1 MKVSIQTK
9 LLPTEEQKLFLS
21 ETAKTFNTA
30 CTWLAQEGFANKIF
44 SKFALQRLS
53 YRFLREHFNLSAQQ
67 AVRACARVAACFERD
82 KNVCPVFRETAGVP
96 YDARL
101 ISFKRDREGVPVTV
115 SLLTVSGRQILP
127 IIMGPR
133 QRADFART
141 NKTGE
146 TVLVRRKNGTWF
158 LQVSVEMPELSPAT
172 AENFLGVDLGIVNLA
187 SDSDGERHS
196 GAKTDS
202 CRERNSTLRGTL
214 QRKKERMR
222 QNGERPKNVCRKLK
236 NLSGRETRFK
246 KNENHRISKEL
257 VLKAKGTGRGIALED
272 LSGIRDRV
280 GKRFRKAQR
289 ARFGSWAFGQLRSFI
304 VYKAIMNGVEVQVVD
319 SHNTSRECSECHHI
333 DKKNRKT
340 QAIFY
345 CQKCGHKENADT
357 NASKIISFR
366 ASRASVNAP
375 IVSRNPDRS
384 AI

>member
-1 MKVSIQTK
+1 MKISIQIK
-9 LLPTEEQKLFLS
+9 LLPTEEQKVFLS
-21 ETAKTFNTA
+21 ETTKAFNAA

-44 SKFALQRLS
+44 SQFAIQRLA
-53 YRFLREHFNLSAQQ
+53 YKFLRERFDLSAQQ
-67 AVRACARVAACFERD
+67 AVRACARVAVCFKRD
-82 KNVCPVFRETAGVP
+82 KNVCPVFKETAGVP

-101 ISFKRDREGVPVTV
+101 ISFKRDREGVPVSV

-146 TVLVRRKNGTWF
+146 AVLVKRKNGTWF
-158 LQVSVEMPELSPAT
+158 LQVSVEMPERSPAK
-172 AENFLGVDLGIVNLA
+172 AENFLGVDLGIINLA

-196 GAKTDS
+196 GAKADS
-202 CRERNSTLRGTL
+202 CRERNATLRGTL

-236 NLSGRETRFK
+236 KLSGSETRFK

-280 GKRFRKAQR
+280 GKRFRKVQR
-289 ARFGSWAFGQLRSFI
+289 ARFGSWAFSQLRSFI
-304 VYKAIMNGVEVQVVD
+304 VYKAIMNGVEVRVVD
-319 SHNTSRECSECHHI
+319 SHNTSRECSECHYV
-333 DKKNRKT
+333 DKRNRKT
-340 QAIFY
+340 QILFS
-345 CQKCGHKENADT
+345 CQKCGHKEHADT
-357 NASKIISFR
+357 NASKVISFR
-366 ASRASVNAP
+366 ASKASVNTP
-375 IVSRNPDRS
+375 IVSRNTDRS